1 MIVAALSIYQC
12 VRTRGMGMPIQS
24 GLSHAPVE
32 TQVCCSW
39 RSAKYISSA
48 IAVYQALPV
57 QL

>member
-1 MIVAALSIYQC
+1 MIVAALSIY
-12 VRTRGMGMPIQS
+12 VRTRGVGMPIQS

-32 TQVCCSW
+32 TQVRCSW

-48 IAVYQALPV
+48 IAVYPALPV